1 MSTSRWKILASL
13 AWRESRTARRRLL
26 LYMSSI
32 SLGVGALVA
41 IDSFS
46 ENITRSI
53 HEQSRALVGGDLSLA
68 SRVPFNK
75 SVNTLLDSLEGKGIG
90 VARSTQ
96 FMSMAVVPRTAGTR
110 LVQIRAV
117 SANYPFYGVIET
129 APAGKWKELHQGAN
143 AIVDQ
148 SLLTALDAR
157 IGDSLSLGYS
167 RFRIVGTIVSVPGDP
182 GISAAIGPRVFIPSR
197 FTGETQLLVY
207 GSRAEYEALLRL
219 PDNITP
225 GKFIGRF
232 NMRLDSAKVR
242 QRTVAEAERDLTS
255 SIAQLRDFLGI
266 VGLVALLL
274 GGIGVASGIHA
285 FVAKKIDTVAVLR
298 CLGATSQQ
306 AVAIYVTQA
315 VVMGILGAAAGAV
328 LGIGVQ
334 FLVPRVMKDFIPV
347 DIGVQLEPVAL
358 ILGMVV
364 GLWVA
369 LIFALRPLIA
379 LRHVSPLQTLR
390 RETDAQALKLDLRDW
405 ARLALTAATAGSI
418 VLLAV
423 ARSRSVQSGFAVSV
437 SIAIV
442 IAVLASSAAI
452 VTFGARRLL
461 RARWPFVVRQGVA
474 NLYRPA
480 NQTGAVILAL
490 GFGVFLIS
498 TLYQVQASL
507 LRQITM
513 SADATRANTV
523 FFDVQQDQNEGL
535 LSIIRGSG
543 ASITQS
549 IPIVQMRLAK
559 VNGEPIADW
568 VKKRGMRPNFW
579 AFRREYRSTYRDTL
593 VSSEKIVKGQ
603 WFSAA
608 SKDSVGE
615 VSFEADLFAEMHL
628 ALGDIVTWDVQGV
641 MVPTRV
647 TSLREV
653 NWARFEPNFFAV
665 LSPAS
670 LAKAPRTYVVTA
682 DVKGATTVGQLQR
695 SVVDRYPNIS
705 SLDLTLV
712 QTTIRNILRRV
723 TSAVRFMAV
732 LSLLLGVPVLFSAV
746 AATRRERVR
755 EGVLLKTLGAT
766 RAQVR
771 MVMLSEYALLGALG
785 SFTGMLLSI
794 GGAWALV
801 HFLFEAPFVPAIV
814 PALGIMLAMMTLTI
828 VIGVLAGRDV
838 FASTPMVALR
848 EA

>member
-1 MSTSRWKILASL
+1 MSRAPWRILASL

-46 ENITRSI
+46 ENVTRSI
-53 HEQSRALVGGDLSLA
+53 HEQSRALVGGDLALT
-68 SRVPFNK
+68 SRQAFTPSITKF
-75 SVNTLLDSLEGKGIG
+75 LDSIANNGVG

-96 FMSMAVVPRTAGTR
+96 FMSMAVVPRTSGTR

-117 SANYPFYGVIET
+117 TAEYPFYGVIET
-129 APAGKWKELHQGAN
+129 APQGKWQNLHTGAH

-157 IGDSLSLGYS
+157 IGDSLSLGRS
-167 RFRIVGTIVSVPGDP
+167 KFLIIATIVAVPGDP
-182 GISAAIGPRVFIPSR
+182 GISAAIGPRVFIPAR
-197 FTGETQLLVY
+197 YTAETQLLVF
-207 GSRAEYEALLRL
+207 GSRAEYEALLKL
-219 PDNITP
+219 PENVKP
-225 GKFIGRF
+225 GRF
-232 NMRLDSAKVR
+232 LARFHPRLDSARVR

-255 SIAQLRDFLGI
+255 AIGELRDFLGI

-298 CLGATSQQ
+298 CLGATSGQ

-315 VVMGILGAAAGAV
+315 VVMGVLGAAAGV
-328 LGIGVQ
+328 LLGIGVQ
-334 FLVPRVMKDFIPV
+334 FLVPRVLTQFIPV
-347 DIGVQLEPVAL
+347 DVSVQLEPMAL
-358 ILGMVV
+358 ILGLVV

-390 RETDAQALKLDLRDW
+390 RETDAQALRLDLRDW

-437 SIAIV
+437 SIAVV
-442 IAVLASSAAI
+442 IGVLAISATL
-452 VTFGARRLL
+452 VTYGARRLL

-498 TLYQVQASL
+498 TLYQVQSSL
-507 LRQITM
+507 LRQINV

-523 FFDVQQDQNEGL
+523 FFDVQQDQAPGL
-535 LSIIRGSG
+535 LSIIDSTGGLVS
-543 ASITQS
+543 QS
-549 IPIVQMRLAK
+549 IPIIQMRVAK
-559 VNGEPIADW
+559 VNGVPVADFL
-568 VKKRGMRPNFW
+568 KQRNIPRNFW
-579 AFRREYRSTYRDTL
+579 AYRREYRSTYRDTI
-593 VSSEKIVKGQ
+593 VSSEKLVEGR
-603 WFSAA
+603 WFAPTS
-608 SKDSVGE
+608 SDSVGE
-615 VSFEADLFAEMHL
+615 VSLEMEL
-628 ALGDIVTWDVQGV
+628 IRDMKLKLGDIITWDVQGV
-641 MVPTRV
+641 MIPVRI
-647 TSLREV
+647 TSVREV

-665 LSPAS
+665 FSRGALDR
-670 LAKAPRTYVVTA
+670 APRQYVVTA
-682 DVKGATTVGQLQR
+682 DIKGTGSVSKVQR
-695 SVVDRYPNIS
+695 AVVDRYPNIS

-712 QTTIRNILRRV
+712 QTTIRSILRRV

-746 AATRRERVR
+746 AATRRERIR

-771 MVMLSEYALLGALG
+771 MVMLSEYALLGFLG
-785 SFTGMLLSI
+785 SMTGMLLSI

-801 HFLFEAPFVPAIV
+801 HFMFEATFVPAIL
-814 PALGIMLAMMTLTI
+814 PALSIMLAMMTLTV

-848 EA
+848 EG

>member
-1 MSTSRWKILASL
+1 MKSAPWRVLASL

-53 HEQSRALVGGDLSLA
+53 HEQSRALVGGDLALT
-68 SRVPFNK
+68 SRVPFNP
-75 SVNTLLDSLEGKGIG
+75 SVSKFLDSIAQQGVG

-96 FMSMAVVPRTAGTR
+96 FMSMAVVPRTSGTR

-117 SANYPFYGVIET
+117 TPQYPFYGVIET
-129 APAGKWKELHQGAN
+129 APSGRWPELHKGAN

-148 SLLTALDAR
+148 SLLTALNAR
-157 IGDSLSLGYS
+157 IGDSLSLGYAK
-167 RFRIVGTIVSVPGDP
+167 FLIIGTIVAVPGDP
-182 GISAAIGPRVFIPSR
+182 GISAAIGPRVYIPARYTSD
-197 FTGETQLLVY
+197 TQLLVF
-207 GSRAEYEALLRL
+207 GSRAEYEALLKL
-219 PDNITP
+219 PENVKP
-225 GKFIGRF
+225 GRF
-232 NMRLDSAKVR
+232 LARFHPRLDSARVR

-255 SIAQLRDFLGI
+255 AIGELRDFLGI

-285 FVAKKIDTVAVLR
+285 FVAKKIDTVAILR
-298 CLGATSQQ
+298 CLGATSGQ

-315 VVMGILGAAAGAV
+315 VAMGVLGAAAGAL
-328 LGIGVQ
+328 LGVAVQ
-334 FLVPRVMKDFIPV
+334 FMVPQVMQQFIPV
-347 DIGVQLEPVAL
+347 DVTVRVEPVAL
-358 ILGMVV
+358 SMGLVV
-364 GLWVA
+364 GIWVA
-369 LIFALRPLIA
+369 LVFALRPLIA

-390 RETDAQALKLDLRDW
+390 RETDAQALRLDLRDW

-437 SIAIV
+437 SIAAV
-442 IAVLASSAAI
+442 IAVLAASAAL

-498 TLYQVQASL
+498 TLYQVQHSL
-507 LRQITM
+507 LRQISF
-513 SADATRANTV
+513 SAEATRANTV
-523 FFDVQQDQNEGL
+523 FFDVQQDQNDGL
-535 LSIIRGSG
+535 LSIIGQSG
-543 ASITQS
+543 GTVTQS
-549 IPIVQMRLAK
+549 IPIVQMRIAK
-559 VNGEPIADW
+559 VNGTPVAEFL
-568 VKKRGMRPNFW
+568 KKMNMRPNFW
-579 AFRREYRSTYRDTL
+579 AYRREYRSTYRDTI
-593 VSSEKIVKGQ
+593 VASEKLVEGK
-603 WFSAA
+603 WFGAA
-608 SKDSVGE
+608 GRDSIGE
-615 VSFEADLFAEMHL
+615 VSMEVELFRDMKL
-628 ALGDIVTWDVQGV
+628 KLGDTITWDVQGV
-641 MVPTRV
+641 MVPVRV

-665 LSPAS
+665 FSPGA
-670 LAKAPRTYVVTA
+670 LEKAPRQYVVTA
-682 DVKGATTVGQLQR
+682 DVTGPGAVGRLQR
-695 SVVDRYPNIS
+695 DVVDRYPNIS

-712 QTTIRNILRRV
+712 QTTIRGILRRV

-746 AATRRERVR
+746 AATRRERIR

-766 RAQVR
+766 RGQVR
-771 MVMLSEYALLGALG
+771 LVMLSEYALLGLLG
-785 SFTGMLLSI
+785 SLTGMLLSI

-801 HFLFEAPFVPAIV
+801 HFLFEAPFVPAFL
-814 PALGIMLAMMTLTI
+814 PAIGIMLAMMLLTI

-848 EA
+848 EG